1 MLSTTPA
8 DRPAAEAAISLLY
21 ESAGLSPPRFRWVSS
36 PLIALTTGE
45 PGLSDQLGQRWRGL
59 DGTVPQALWSDVAAD
74 LPRAAQMPGRLFEM
88 WVATPLLSSWSNYVQ
103 PILDAAHGR
112 RSPLLQWNTRFGIGW
127 IPAWSDVRYGRHPRS
142 MRLWDALAATVR
154 ACGPWWW
161 PDERLCIVSDPPET
175 LLMETAGDHDE
186 MRPHC
191 ADGPAVRFRD
201 GWELYFWHG
210 TRVPEWVITDPTAA
224 AIDRESNVEVRRCA
238 IERLGWPAYL
248 EQAGMRLMATAP
260 DPGNPGFD
268 LLLYDLPRNERVL
281 VAVNGSVERDGTRR
295 RYGLTVPGHLDD
307 PLAAAAWTYGLSR
320 AQYSQLLHRT

>member
-1 MLSTTPA
+1 MLSTAPP
-8 DRPAAEAAISLLY
+8 DRPAAEAAISSLY
-21 ESAGLSPPRFRWVSS
+21 ESAGLSPPRLRWVSS
-36 PLIALTTGE
+36 PLLAFATGE
-45 PGLSDQLGQRWRGL
+45 PGQPGHLGQRVHGL
-59 DGTVPQALWSDVAAD
+59 DSPVSRALSSLEAD
-74 LPRAAQMPGRLFEM
+74 IPSPAETPSRLFEG
-88 WVATPLLSSWSNYVQ
+88 WVSKPLLASWSSSVQ

-112 RSPLLQWNTRFGIGW
+112 PSPLLNWHNRLRVGW
-127 IPAWSDVRYGRHPRS
+127 VPAWSDFGGMGRSGSARV
-142 MRLWDALAATVR
+142 WDALAATVS

-161 PDERLCIVSDPPET
+161 PDERVCVISDPPET
-175 LLMETAGDHDE
+175 LVTETADSLDWV
-186 MRPHC
+186 RPHC
-191 ADGPAVRFRD
+191 ADGPAVRYRD

-224 AIDRESNVEVRRCA
+224 AIDREPNVEVRRSA
-238 IERLGWPAYL
+238 IEHLGWPAYL
-248 EQAGMRLMATAP
+248 EQAGMRLMASAP

-320 AQYSQLLHRT
+320 EQYSQLLHRT

>member
-1 MLSTTPA
+1 MLSTAPT
-8 DRPAAEAAISLLY
+8 DRPAAEAAISRVY

-36 PLIALTTGE
+36 PLIALSTGE
-45 PGLSDQLGQRWRGL
+45 PGVPGQLGQRYSDL
-59 DGTVPQALWSDVAAD
+59 DGTVPQALLSLGSDIH
-74 LPRAAQMPGRLFEM
+74 PRAEASSRLFEM
-88 WVATPLLSSWSNYVQ
+88 WVSAPLSASWRSCVE

-112 RSPLLQWNTRFGIGW
+112 RSPLLSWNSRFGIGW
-127 IPAWSDVRYGRHPRS
+127 IPAWFDFVRGRRPGTA
-142 MRLWDALAATVR
+142 RLWDALAATVN

-161 PDERLCIVSDPPET
+161 ADERVCVVADPPET
-175 LLMETAGDHDE
+175 LFMETAGDHDE

-210 TRVPEWVITDPTAA
+210 TQVPEWVITDPTAA
-224 AIDRESNVEVRRCA
+224 AIDRETNVEVRRCA
-238 IERLGWPAYL
+238 IEHLGWPAYL

-260 DPGNPGFD
+260 DPGNRGSE
-268 LLLYDLPRNERVL
+268 LMLYDLPRNERVL

-295 RYGLTVPGHLDD
+295 RYGLTVPGHIDD

-320 AQYSQLLHRT
+320 AQYAQLLHRT